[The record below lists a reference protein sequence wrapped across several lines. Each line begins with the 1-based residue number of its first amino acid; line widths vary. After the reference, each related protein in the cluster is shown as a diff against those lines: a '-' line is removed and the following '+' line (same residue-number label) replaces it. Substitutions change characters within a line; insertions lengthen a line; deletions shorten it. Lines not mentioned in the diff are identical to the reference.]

1 MKPNSH
7 LQEAYFASG
16 CFWGTQYHFDKI
28 HGVVSTEVG
37 YMGGSVKNPSYP
49 EVKTGTTGHVETV
62 KVVYDPEKVT
72 YEQLVR
78 LYYETHDFEQEG
90 GHGPDIGPQYRS
102 VIFYVNDEQ
111 RTVAENYK
119 QILTEQGYKV
129 ATALEPASTFWREQ
143 EEYHHHYYDKNGH
156 TPYCHIYRKIFD

>member
-1 MKPNSH
+1 M
-7 LQEAYFASG
+7 
-16 CFWGTQYHFDKI
+16 
-28 HGVVSTEVG
+28 
-37 YMGGSVKNPSYP
+37 
-49 EVKTGTTGHVETV
+49 
-62 KVVYDPEKVT
+62 YDPEKVT

-90 GHGPDIGPQYRS
+90 GQGPDIGPQYRS

-111 RTVAENYK
+111 KTVAENYK
-119 QILTEQGYKV
+119 QILTGQGYKV

-143 EEYHHHYYDKNGH
+143 EEYHHNYYDKNGN